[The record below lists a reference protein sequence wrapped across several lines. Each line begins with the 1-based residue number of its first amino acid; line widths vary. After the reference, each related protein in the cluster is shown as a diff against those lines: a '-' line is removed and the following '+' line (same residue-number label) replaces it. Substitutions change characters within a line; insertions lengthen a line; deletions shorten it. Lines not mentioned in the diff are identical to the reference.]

1 MLKEAKD
8 GFEKKIERMGADIA
22 KFKETIKNMDTEI
35 FKYKT
40 REEEQ
45 VKKIDEMKRDLRK
58 AVESGNQSKS
68 AMEDF

>member
-1 MLKEAKD
+1 
-8 GFEKKIERMGADIA
+8 MGADIA

-40 REEEQ
+40 RDEEQ
-45 VKKIDEMKRDLRK
+45 VKKIDEMKRDTRK
-58 AVESGNQSKS
+58 AEESSKKSKS

>member
-1 MLKEAKD
+1 LKEAKD

-58 AVESGNQSKS
+58 AVESSNQSKS
-68 AMEDF
+68 AMENF

>member
-1 MLKEAKD
+1 LKEAKD

>member
-1 MLKEAKD
+1 MKEAKD

>member
-1 MLKEAKD
+1 
-8 GFEKKIERMGADIA
+8 MGADIA

-40 REEEQ
+40 RDEEQ
-45 VKKIDEMKRDLRK
+45 VKKIDEMKKDTRK
-58 AVESGNQSKS
+58 AEESSKKSKS

>member
-1 MLKEAKD
+1 
-8 GFEKKIERMGADIA
+8 
-22 KFKETIKNMDTEI
+22 MDTEI

>member
-1 MLKEAKD
+1 LLKEAKD

>member
-8 GFEKKIERMGADIA
+8 GYEKKIERMGADIA

-40 REEEQ
+40 RDEEQ
-45 VKKIDEMKRDLRK
+45 VKKIDDMKRDTRK
-58 AVESGNQSKS
+58 AEESSKKSKS